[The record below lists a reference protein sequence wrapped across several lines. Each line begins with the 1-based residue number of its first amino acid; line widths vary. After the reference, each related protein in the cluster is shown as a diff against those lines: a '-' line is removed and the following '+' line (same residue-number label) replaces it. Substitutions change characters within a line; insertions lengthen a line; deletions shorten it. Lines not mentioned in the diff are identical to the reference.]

1 MIDRLFDNDTVGTG
15 CFSYLPAE
23 FVWAVTKRCNLTCL
37 HCSIE
42 ESSEGELTL
51 EEGKML
57 IEDAAALGNVKFAFT
72 GGEPL
77 MREDIYELISYSSSF
92 DMQIVMATNATLI
105 TDKVAG
111 KLVDAGLERFGV
123 SVDGVGEAHD
133 KIRGVKG
140 AFERTM
146 SGLEAAKDAGL
157 SFQFH
162 SMVTAYNLDEI
173 PKIIDLAEEL
183 GAYRIYFVYLI
194 PMGKAREI
202 PEACI
207 NVADNERFF
216 EYIYERQKSS
226 NVWLKPICNPQY
238 WLHLKSRG
246 DGDFRM
252 TGCTAG
258 ITRFHI
264 FPNGDVAPCAYLPV
278 KAGNLR
284 EMRFGE
290 VLETSEVF
298 RNLRERKLGG
308 RCGVCLHREECG
320 GCRSRAYGFSGD
332 YLGED
337 PVCGWFEVG

>member
-1 MIDRLFDNDTVGTG
+1 MIERLFDNDTVGTG

-23 FVWAVTKRCNLTCL
+23 FVWAVTKRCNLSCL

-42 ESSEGELTL
+42 ESDEGELTL
-51 EEGKML
+51 DEGKLL
-57 IEDAAALGNVKFAFT
+57 IEDAAALGDVKFALT

-77 MREDIYELISYSSSF
+77 LRKDIYELISYASGF

-105 TDKVAG
+105 TREVAE

-123 SVDGVGEAHD
+123 SIDGVGDAHD

-146 SGLEAAKDAGL
+146 KGLEAAKDAGL

-207 NVADNERFF
+207 GVEENKKFF
-216 EYIYERQKSS
+216 EYIYERQHSS
-226 NVWLKPICNPQY
+226 SVWLKPICNPQY
-238 WLHLKSRG
+238 WLYLKSKE

-278 KAGNLR
+278 KAGSLK
-284 EMRFGE
+284 EKRFGE
-290 VLETSEVF
+290 ILETSEVF
-298 RNLRERKLGG
+298 RNLRERKLNGN
-308 RCGVCLHREECG
+308 CGVCIHREECG

-337 PVCGWFEVG
+337 PVCGWWEEG

>member
-1 MIDRLFDNDTVGTG
+1 MIDGLFDNDTVGTG

-23 FVWAVTKRCNLTCL
+23 FVWAVTKRCNLRCL

-42 ESSEGELTL
+42 ASSEGELTL
-51 EEGKML
+51 DEGKLL
-57 IEDAAALGNVKFAFT
+57 IEDAAALGDVKFSFT

-77 MREDIYELISYSSSF
+77 MREDIYELISYAAGF

-111 KLVDAGLERFGV
+111 KLLDAGLERFGV
-123 SVDGVGEAHD
+123 SIDGIGGAHD

-140 AFERTM
+140 AYERTM
-146 SGLEAAKDAGL
+146 RGLEAAKDHGL

-207 NVADNERFF
+207 TLEDNERFF

-226 NVWLKPICNPQY
+226 SVWLKPICNPQY
-238 WLHLKSRG
+238 WLHLKAKEEG
-246 DGDFRM
+246 GFRM
-252 TGCTAG
+252 SGCTAG

-290 VLETSEVF
+290 ILETSEVF
-298 RNLRERKLGG
+298 RNLRERKLNGN
-308 RCGVCLHREECG
+308 CGVCRHRMACG

>member
-1 MIDRLFDNDTVGTG
+1 MIDKLFDNDTVGTG

-23 FVWAVTKRCNLTCL
+23 FVWAVTKRCNLSCL

-42 ESSEGELTL
+42 ESDEGELTTA
-51 EEGKML
+51 EGKLL
-57 IEDAAALGNVKFAFT
+57 IEDAAKLGDVKFAFT

-77 MREDIYELISYSSSF
+77 VREDIYELISHAANF

-111 KLVDAGLERFGV
+111 RLTDAGLERIGV
-123 SVDGVGEAHD
+123 SIDGVGDAHD
-133 KIRGVKG
+133 RIRDVAG
-140 AFERTM
+140 AFERTK

-162 SMVTAYNLDEI
+162 SMVTSYNLDEI

-207 NVADNERFF
+207 GLEENERLFD
-216 EYIYERQKSS
+216 YIYDRQRSCK
-226 NVWLKPICNPQY
+226 VWLKPICNPQY
-238 WLHLKSRG
+238 WVYLKSKEDSG
-246 DGDFRM
+246 FKI

-284 EMRFGE
+284 EMRFSE

-298 RNLRERKLGG
+298 RNLCERRLSGN
-308 RCGVCLHREECG
+308 CGVCKHREECG

-337 PVCGWFEVG
+337 PVCGWWEEG